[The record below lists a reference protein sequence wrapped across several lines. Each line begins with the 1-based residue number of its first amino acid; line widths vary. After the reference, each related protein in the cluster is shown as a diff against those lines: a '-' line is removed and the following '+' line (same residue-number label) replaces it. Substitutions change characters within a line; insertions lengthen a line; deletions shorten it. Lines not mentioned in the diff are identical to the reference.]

1 MEQTSY
7 MPAIQCKNRIQDDS
21 QALKAYLQTPIPAG
35 QPRLHPITVD
45 TYHRM
50 GEAGL
55 LNGRQRT
62 ELIEASIIDMSP
74 IGCEHADWV
83 DRLTRLFIRRLPDE
97 IVVRVQ
103 NPVRL
108 DQTNEPEPDIALLRP
123 RAQPYREAHPR
134 PEDILLIVEVADTSL
149 RYDQEVKCP
158 LYARCGIPEVW
169 VIDVASDRLNV
180 YREPDAGEY
189 RIHRRPRRDETLK
202 LWALPNIAIDLRWL
216 FS

>member
-1 MEQTSY
+1 MQ
-7 MPAIQCKNRIQDDS
+7 AIQCEDRLQDDI
-21 QALKAYLQTPIPAG
+21 QALTAYLKTPIPTG
-35 QPRLHPITVD
+35 QPRPHPINVE

-62 ELIEASIIDMSP
+62 ELIEARIIDMSP

-83 DRLTRLFIRRLPDE
+83 DRLNRLFVRQLPDE

-103 NPVRL
+103 NPVCL

-134 PEDILLIVEVADTSL
+134 PEDVLLIVEVADTSL

-158 LYARCGIPEVW
+158 LYARHGIPELW
-169 VIDVASDRLNV
+169 VIDVAGDRLHV

-189 RIHRRPRRDETLK
+189 RVHLRPRRDETLH
-202 LWALPNIAIDLRWL
+202 LPALPDIGIDLRRL
-216 FS
+216 FE